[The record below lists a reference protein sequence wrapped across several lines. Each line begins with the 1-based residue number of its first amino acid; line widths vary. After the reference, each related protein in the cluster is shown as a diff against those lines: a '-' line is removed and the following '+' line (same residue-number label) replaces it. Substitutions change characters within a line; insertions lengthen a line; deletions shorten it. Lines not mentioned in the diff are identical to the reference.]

1 TTEQQFNKGQSQH
14 YVYILICNDNKHYT
28 GMTRDLKNRII
39 QHDKG
44 LSISTRNKRPLTLI
58 WATTVKDRITA
69 RRLEKKIKHYTAKKF
84 LLHQKY
90 KGNRTHQDIILH

>member
-1 TTEQQFNKGQSQH
+1 MNQFNKGLQQH
-14 YVYILICNDNKHYT
+14 YVYILQGINNKYYT
-28 GMTRDLKNRII
+28 GMTRDLEMRKL

-44 LSISTRNKRPLTLI
+44 LCKSTRYNKPLTLI
-58 WATTVKDRITA
+58 WATKVKDRLFA

-90 KGNRTHQDIILH
+90 KENRIHSNII